1 MVTLELR
8 YDHEAN
14 FIEDLLTFD
23 FVQVAAASFNKG
35 KLSMLASSFAKSG
48 GRNFDEEMC
57 KHFAAEFA
65 ERFAEI

>member
-1 MVTLELR
+1 M
-8 YDHEAN
+8 
-14 FIEDLLTFD
+14 EDLLTFN